1 MNDFM
6 KYLDELLKYCISEA
20 KKRLLSDKERMW
32 TFCASEYDKLG
43 KKIGNDE
50 ELVEAFSLII
60 NEILLEQM
68 HSFLV
73 AMDGGEWIS
82 EQYRFDIVDKEN
94 GTVINEDK
102 ELHDE
107 FFDYLWEVRNG
118 DPYRN
123 L

>member
-6 KYLDELLKYCISEA
+6 KYLDELLKHCISEA

>member
-6 KYLDELLKYCISEA
+6 KYLDELLKHCISEA

-60 NEILLEQM
+60 NEILLSQM

>member
-1 MNDFM
+1 
-6 KYLDELLKYCISEA
+6 
-20 KKRLLSDKERMW
+20 MW

-60 NEILLEQM
+60 NEILLSQM

>member
-6 KYLDELLKYCISEA
+6 KYLDELLKHCISEA

-60 NEILLEQM
+60 NEILLSQM

-107 FFDYLWEVRNG
+107 VFDYLWEVRNG
-118 DPYRN
+118 DPYRI

>member
-6 KYLDELLKYCISEA
+6 KYLDEILKYCISDA
-20 KKRLLSDKERMW
+20 KKALLSDRERMW
-32 TFCASEYDKLG
+32 SSCASEYNKLS

-60 NEILLEQM
+60 NEVLLLQM

-82 EQYRFDIVDKEN
+82 EQYRFDIVDKRN
-94 GTVINEDK
+94 AAVINEDK
-102 ELHDE
+102 ALHEE
-107 FFDYLWEVRNG
+107 FIDYLWEVRNG
-118 DPYRN
+118 DPYRQ